1 MISLVWAS
9 KRQRPLASPA
19 WRNYYWLSLMQSI
32 FFPAFIWVSV
42 IAPYDYGHA
51 KENPLAHW
59 AMPILCFAALAL
71 AAFWIFR
78 MRGLRWFAA
87 SLMGVQLGITMGG
100 FGIAVL
106 ATSGVFI

>member
-1 MISLVWAS
+1 
-9 KRQRPLASPA
+9 
-19 WRNYYWLSLMQSI
+19 
-32 FFPAFIWVSV
+32 
-42 IAPYDYGHA
+42 
-51 KENPLAHW
+51 
-59 AMPILCFAALAL
+59 MPILCFAALAL

-87 SLMGVQLGITMGG
+87 SLMVQLGITMGG